1 MADKNILPDGP
12 RVYIGDVDVT
22 KEVHVSYSR
31 EYMKAWQ
38 AQLRLNAGLPPWPEP
53 VPLTAAVPL
62 AAPVRKKWWQRL
74 LGR

>member
-1 MADKNILPDGP
+1 MADKNLLPDGP

-22 KEVHVSYSR
+22 KQVHVSYSK
-31 EYMKAWQ
+31 EFLKAMQ
-38 AQLRLNAGLPPWPEP
+38 AQARLDAGLPPWP
-53 VPLTAAVPL
+53 VPLPAAVPL